1 MAASQDLT
9 MRMIPFLDRHL
20 VFPLIEFLE
29 LKEVDINSDNVD
41 RSIELMNELTIGLR
55 SRRIAPSQV

>member
-1 MAASQDLT
+1 MAATQDLT

-29 LKEVDINSDNVD
+29 LKEVKYFLHLRKMWNF
-41 RSIELMNELTIGLR
+41 LIG
-55 SRRIAPSQV
+55 SFF